1 MTMTMTMSTTLKRN
15 EGFTYIEIIVASM
28 ILAILA
34 AAIIP
39 VAEVASKRVK
49 EAELRRDLRMIR
61 TAIDDYKRAVD
72 MGMIGGMDLELGS
85 EGYPED
91 LETLVEGVDQVGTPG
106 KKLKFLRRI
115 PVDPMT
121 NSTDWG
127 LRSYQD
133 EPDSTFWG
141 GQNVYDVFT
150 KSQAT
155 ALDGSKYS
163 DW

>member
-1 MTMTMTMSTTLKRN
+1 MTMTMSTTLKRN